1 MSWRG
6 FTDWAKESP
15 AMLRVADRLGRGRGR
30 TRVLDHLSRPPAAK
44 FRPDLSDWE
53 KHSLAAAW
61 LGHATIL
68 LRMDGQTI
76 ITDPVLSNRVGI
88 GLGLMTAGPQR
99 LVAPALSVRQLPKL
113 DLILISH
120 AHFDHLDRPTLGRL
134 PKNVPVVTAHHTS
147 DLLAD
152 LGFVSVTE
160 LKWGESTTIG
170 NLKITARAVKHW
182 GARTFYDQH
191 RGFNAYLLES
201 PNHRVLYGGDTAYH
215 EMFRDIGGVDLA
227 ILGIGAYDPYI
238 RAHATPEQALAMAE
252 QAGARKILPMHHSTF
267 RLSHEPL
274 HEPIRRMMAAAAGH
288 EDQIV
293 IQHVGQQWIGP
304 GAKENRSTADH
315 LKTAANVQSL
325 TT

>member
-44 FRPDLSDWE
+44 FKPDLSDWE

-68 LRMDGQTI
+68 LRIDGRTI
-76 ITDPVLSNRVGI
+76 ITDPVLSSKVGI

-99 LVAPALSVRQLPKL
+99 LIAPALSVKQLPKL

-134 PKNVPVVTAHHTS
+134 PKNVPVVTADQTA
-147 DLLAD
+147 DLLSD
-152 LGFVSVTE
+152 LGFKSVTE

-170 NLKITARAVKHW
+170 SLKLTARAVKHW

-191 RGFNAYLLES
+191 RGFNAYLIES
-201 PNHRVLYGGDTAYH
+201 PNHRVLYGGDTAH
-215 EMFRDIGGVDLA
+215 HDMFRDIGGVDLA

-238 RAHATPEQALAMAE
+238 RAHATPEQALEMADH
-252 QAGARKILPMHHSTF
+252 AGAKKILPMHHSTF

-274 HEPIRRMMAAAAGH
+274 HDPMDRLLKAAG
-288 EDQIV
+288 DAKDRIV
-293 IQHVGQQWIGP
+293 IQEVGQQWVAVEAG
-304 GAKENRSTADH
+304 
-315 LKTAANVQSL
+315 
-325 TT
+325 